1 MIHISEKDLDSY
13 RNISCGKFGYV
24 YQVDD
29 DTAYKIYI
37 PTLYTSW
44 GGEYKNPALKFS
56 KKKFERLI
64 KAGKTLQYT
73 DVLNDIIFIDNKFAG
88 ISLPYYDGGVIT
100 SIVNKSYDKKVNV
113 SKQLVRNAKELND
126 HFIYPMDYK
135 LNNIML
141 EDGNVKII
149 DLDDPLTKVD
159 GFSHKNHLK
168 KSTIILGDTI
178 YTIFNEFHAKP
189 YTRAITKQLAKP
201 FPTKTTAISDIDD
214 YIDHKESNIP
224 FLIIDSTSDLHR
236 LKRLLNSHDFRLLY
250 KCSERNYNDFYYQQF
265 IDYFASNGI
274 SLYDFLGY
282 DHFIDYY
289 LKDYAPCELYELNGK
304 SFVKKK

>member
-13 RNISCGKFGYV
+13 RNISCGKFGNV

-37 PTLYTSW
+37 PILYTSW

-56 KKKFERLI
+56 KKKFDRLL

-73 DVLNDIIFIDNKFAG
+73 DVLKDIIMINDKFAG
-88 ISLPYYDGGVIT
+88 ISLPYYDGGIIT
-100 SIVNKSYDKKVNV
+100 NIISKPYSDKMNV
-113 SKQLVRNAKELND
+113 TKQLIRNAKELYA
-126 HFIYPMDYK
+126 HSIYPLDFK
-135 LNNIML
+135 LNNIMMK
-141 EDGNVKII
+141 DGNVKII

-159 GFSHKNHLK
+159 GHLNKKHLK

-178 YTIFNEFHAKP
+178 YTIFNEFHVKP

-201 FPTKTTAISDIDD
+201 YPDETMNLSDIDK
-214 YIDHKESNIP
+214 YIKHKESDIP
-224 FLIIDSTSDLHR
+224 FLILDSSSDIQR
-236 LKRLLNSHDFRLLY
+236 LKRLLNSHEFRLLY
-250 KCSERNYNDFYYQQF
+250 KCSDKNYNDLYYQQF
-265 IDYFASNGI
+265 IDYFENQGI
-274 SLYDFLGY
+274 TLYDFMGY

-289 LKDYAPCELYELNGK
+289 LQDYAPCELYELNGK